1 MSPALQ
7 AQVLEQAHAQMS
19 EILLRLQE
27 MQHESNALRVPQA
40 HLSICAHL
48 SRQIQSRKQQ
58 TQRVLAASA
67 ELRSVLKSCVSADG
81 ALHADVAGEAAPR
94 SSIEEVCS
102 RLQEAVSSIQ
112 HSSALGASAQAALGR
127 DAPLSH
133 SQQNPSSE
141 GFGSNLFST
150 ESPLTLHGQIEALLQ
165 LPQSVLDKLPS

>member
-7 AQVLEQAHAQMS
+7 VQVLEQAHAQMS

-40 HLSICAHL
+40 HLSICSHL

-67 ELRSVLKSCVSADG
+67 ELRNVLKNCMSANG
-81 ALHADVAGEAAPR
+81 ALHAGVAVQAAPG
-94 SSIEEVCS
+94 SSIEDVCV
-102 RLQEAVSSIQ
+102 RLQEAISSIQ
-112 HSSALGASAQAALGR
+112 HSSALSSSAQAALAR
-127 DAPLSH
+127 DASLSH
-133 SQQNPSSE
+133 SQQHS
-141 GFGSNLFST
+141 ST
-150 ESPLTLHGQIEALLQ
+150 EGLGSSIPSAESSLTLQGQIEALLQ